1 MDVGWRP
8 NGGSWN
14 EHVFVFDDAL
24 FILTLDIAAAGV
36 GSDDDDA
43 S

>member
-1 MDVGWRP
+1 MDVGCRP

-14 EHVFVFDDAL
+14 DVLFLFDAL

-36 GSDDDDA
+36 GSDDEDA

>member
-14 EHVFVFDDAL
+14 EHVFVFDAL